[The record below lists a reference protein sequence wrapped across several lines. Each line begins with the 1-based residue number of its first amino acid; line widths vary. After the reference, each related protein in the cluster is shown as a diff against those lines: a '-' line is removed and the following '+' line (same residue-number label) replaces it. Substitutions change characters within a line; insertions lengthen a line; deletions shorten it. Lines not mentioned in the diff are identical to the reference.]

1 MFKNQFLVLYFFSA
15 QYLILPSVFLL
26 MYNPIFAQTEN
37 KKEEKKEEEKPKRT
51 LKEIMQTG
59 QDKFKQGNYIA
70 SVAEFDEALNISPEN
85 AEAYQYRGRSKR
97 FTGNYQSALEDYNKA
112 IQRQQNANFY
122 IGRAQTHLKAG
133 NHELSIKD
141 FDMALKINPQTTHA
155 KTIYYNRGVAKQIL
169 KDEKGALEDYNQALT
184 LYPDHDKALLN
195 RGYLKYK
202 QGLIR
207 PACLDWVKS
216 KKLGNKKAIQ
226 NAEKAC
232 QCCM

>member
-1 MFKNQFLVLYFFSA
+1 MKAFIQIIFCCLLTHFTLAVDKLLA
-15 QYLILPSVFLL
+15 QEP
-26 MYNPIFAQTEN
+26 N
-37 KKEEKKEEEKPKRT
+37 KKPEPQKEEKKEEKEKPKRT
-51 LKEIMQTG
+51 LKEIMQAG

-70 SVAEFDEALNISPEN
+70 SVAEFDEALTMSPEN

-97 FTGNYQSALEDYNKA
+97 FLGNYANAIEDYNKA
-112 IQRQQNANFY
+112 IQRTQNANFY

-133 NHELSIKD
+133 SYEACIKD
-141 FDMALKINPQTTHA
+141 FDMALKINPQTPHA
-155 KTIYYNRGVAKQIL
+155 KTIYYNRGTARQML
-169 KDEKGALEDYNQALT
+169 KDDKGALEDYNQALT
-184 LYPDHDKALLN
+184 LDPDHDKALLN
-195 RGYLKYK
+195 RGFLKYK